1 MPACTVG
8 NAEKHSVWSCLGRCG
23 AEMESPTSHTVGAVP
38 IARTEKSHS
47 RLQMVTKAPEDNKLF
62 LALRDHLANLRRE
75 VGFGLN
81 PEA

>member
-1 MPACTVG
+1 MQRCTV
-8 NAEKHSVWSCLGRCG
+8 CG
-23 AEMESPTSHTVGAVP
+23 PAWEDVGQRWKAPPAHTVGAVP

-47 RLQMVTKAPEDNKLF
+47 RLQMVTKAHEDNKLF